1 MPSQVT
7 RYRSN
12 EPITYEALSA
22 ILPAGKL
29 VAPQNAPATSDAS
42 LQGISVNTVDAA
54 QNILGYTT
62 KDAVPISLQLTYMN
76 GTMGY
81 DAGYPFADAS
91 TPTPQVAVAHSGVTL
106 MAYTGAACA
115 YGDRL
120 AANATGGV
128 ASGLPPTSPRPS
140 WAGAHSPAA
149 SAHPVRRWLGL
160 TSDT

>member
-128 ASGLPPTSPRPS
+128 RKWVTADLAQAIVGWCAQPGGV
-140 WAGAHSPAA
+140 GAPGAA
-149 SAHPVRRWLGL
+149 LARTNV
-160 TSDT
+160 